1 MSIELSHS
9 SDETIDLTRLRWR
22 FVICAASFYVNAITW
37 GFISSTGIF
46 EDSFQNTFQLSSF
59 RSTLPGSI
67 QIATMSVLSVFASIL
82 TIKYGVRWTT
92 VSGAFIAT
100 IASILAAV
108 IGDYWAF
115 CSFYGLL
122 VGTGETLM
130 LVPVSLSLKNNS
142 CRFYSRLF

>member
-1 MSIELSHS
+1 MSIEFSHS
-9 SDETIDLTRLRWR
+9 SHEIIDLTRLRWR
-22 FVICAASFYVNAITW
+22 FVICAASFYVHAITW

-46 EDSFQNTFQLSSF
+46 EDAFKNTYQLSSF

-92 VSGAFIAT
+92 VSGAFIST
-100 IASILAAV
+100 IGSILAAV

-115 CSFYGLL
+115 CLFYGLL

-130 LVPVSLSLKNNS
+130 LVPVS
-142 CRFYSRLF
+142 FV